1 MATGRFE
8 DVTTRQQRVLR
19 GAVAAAVATLLAATS
34 HTIAGGPAPAPLLI
48 GLMMALLTP
57 VAGALVGPRPR
68 LARLAAAVT
77 VSQVAFHG
85 AFQLLG
91 SPTGIR
97 MSPTAAHAHVH
108 GVVDPAMLQATAA
121 APESTGMYV
130 AHAIA
135 AALTIALL
143 WRGERAVHAI
153 ARETLRVLRRAEA
166 PRPALVPDAP
176 AAFASPVR
184 PAGPR
189 LLPSVSWRGP
199 PVPHGA

>member
-1 MATGRFE
+1 
-8 DVTTRQQRVLR
+8 VTTRQQRVLR

-34 HTIAGGPAPAPLLI
+34 HTIAGGPTPAPLLI

-57 VAGALVGPRPR
+57 VAGSLAGPRPS

-91 SPTGIR
+91 SPTGVG
-97 MSPTAAHAHVH
+97 MSPGAGHSHSAH
-108 GVVDPAMLQATAA
+108 GVVDLAVLHVTAA
-121 APESTGMYV
+121 APEGAGMYV

-135 AALTIALL
+135 AVLTIALL
-143 WRGERAVHAI
+143 WRGERVVHAI
-153 ARETLRVLRRAEA
+153 ARETLRVLRRAQA
-166 PRPALVPDAP
+166 PRPALIPDPP

-184 PAGPR
+184 PSAPR

-199 PVPHGA
+199 PAPLGA

>member
-1 MATGRFE
+1 M
-8 DVTTRQQRVLR
+8 TTRQQRVLR

-34 HTIAGGPAPAPLLI
+34 HTIAGAPAPAPLLI

-57 VAGALVGPRPR
+57 VAGSLAGPRPS
-68 LARLAAAVT
+68 LVRLAAAVI

-91 SPTGIR
+91 SPTGVG
-97 MSPTAAHAHVH
+97 MSPATAHAHAH
-108 GVVDPAMLQATAA
+108 GAVDPTMLQVTAA
-121 APESTGMYV
+121 APEGVGMYV

-135 AALTIALL
+135 AVLTIALL
-143 WRGERAVHAI
+143 WRGERVVHAI

-166 PRPALVPDAP
+166 PRPALIPDPP

-184 PAGPR
+184 PSAPR
-189 LLPSVSWRGP
+189 LLLSVSWRGP
-199 PVPHGA
+199 PASLRA